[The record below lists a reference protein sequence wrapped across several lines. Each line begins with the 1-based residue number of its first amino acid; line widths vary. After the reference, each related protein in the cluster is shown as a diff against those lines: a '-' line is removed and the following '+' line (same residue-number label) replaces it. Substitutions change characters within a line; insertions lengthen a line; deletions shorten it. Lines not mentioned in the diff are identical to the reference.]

1 MRMMAWGCALACV
14 VAWSAHAQSPSP
26 AREWKLS
33 TALGPA
39 YPQGKGG
46 ELWATLIRER
56 SNGRLAVRHFPGATL
71 AQRNPAREL
80 AALREG
86 AIDLAVG
93 SASNW
98 APQAPEL
105 NLIALPW
112 LFPDLAAV
120 DRALEGGVGAR
131 LSTGLERVGVVLVA
145 WASDAFH
152 ELAAKRGVHAPGDM
166 NGLRVRVFVSP
177 LLDDTLLALGALPA
191 AMSPAAAQA
200 ALARG
205 ELDAEE
211 LSVAALASTRSYA
224 AGTRNLLLWGA
235 HADALAFAVNRGLWD
250 TLSEA
255 DRELLRQA
263 ARDAAAQAGAMARR
277 QSDDAALAELGRDG
291 VTVIRLTGAGKQPF
305 RNQTRAVYDKWA
317 AVVGEDLVRAAEAA
331 AGAR

>member
-1 MRMMAWGCALACV
+1 MIPIMRMMAWGCALACV

-131 LSTGLERVGVVLVA
+131 LSTGLERAGVVPVA

-152 ELAAKRGVHAPGDM
+152 ELAAKRGVHTPGDM

-191 AMSPAAAQA
+191 AMSPAAA
-200 ALARG
+200 
-205 ELDAEE
+205 
-211 LSVAALASTRSYA
+211 
-224 AGTRNLLLWGA
+224 
-235 HADALAFAVNRGLWD
+235 
-250 TLSEA
+250 
-255 DRELLRQA
+255 
-263 ARDAAAQAGAMARR
+263 
-277 QSDDAALAELGRDG
+277 
-291 VTVIRLTGAGKQPF
+291 
-305 RNQTRAVYDKWA
+305 
-317 AVVGEDLVRAAEAA
+317 
-331 AGAR
+331 